1 KVIIFIIFIHS
12 FPFIPL
18 VLKLY
23 IFVSLQVSQ
32 PRQTIW
38 VSQKIFPTSQEDG
51 GFLKGCLPISK
62 EVNRKKE
69 SEVEGACWAP
79 VNGDGH
85 HFTKINYLYTF

>member
-1 KVIIFIIFIHS
+1 MRREDPPGILQRITANDFFS
-12 FPFIPL
+12 
-18 VLKLY
+18 
-23 IFVSLQVSQ
+23 SLQ
-32 PRQTIW
+32 
-38 VSQKIFPTSQEDG
+38 
-51 GFLKGCLPISK
+51 GCLPISK